1 MVNIMNWLSNFG
13 MSEWLIVC
21 AAMLFIVVL
30 VDGFRRMRAERQ
42 QDLKWDLQLA
52 KDFPEQEEPS
62 TEIVESDYRVVN
74 RGGSNKFNEKAIN
87 KSGFSAVAEEGVTES
102 SAQFNA
108 LDEEIT
114 SSDDLLESEEALGAH
129 FANVKE
135 SDNDSETTP
144 AYNPADIKIISLH
157 VKSTS
162 ADGFL
167 GSDLLQVLLACNMR
181 YGETNILHRYA
192 DSHRNSG
199 AVDFSVA
206 NMLEP
211 GVFDLENLSG
221 FRTPGI
227 TLFMAVPG
235 PKNPLAVFNVMLET
249 ANCVAQTLD
258 GVLLD
263 DERSNATQQCINH
276 YRDRIRQIS
285 VASEHSA
292 KRAKKPFAVLED

>member
-1 MVNIMNWLSNFG
+1 MVNIMNWLSEFG

-21 AAMLFIVVL
+21 AAVLFIVVL

-52 KDFPEQEEPS
+52 KDFPEDEEPS
-62 TEIVESDYRVVN
+62 AEIVESDYRVVN
-74 RGGSNKFNEKAIN
+74 RDGSNQLIEKDSSN
-87 KSGFSAVAEEGVTES
+87 SGFNALDEASVTES
-102 SAQFNA
+102 KDQFNA
-108 LDEEIT
+108 LDAKLT
-114 SSDDLLESEEALGAH
+114 SSDDL
-129 FANVKE
+129 F
-135 SDNDSETTP
+135 DSEKPLDAYSENGNEITS
-144 AYNPADIKIISLH
+144 AYNSPDLKIISLH
-157 VKSTS
+157 VKSAS
-162 ADGFL
+162 AEGFL

-235 PKNPLAVFNVMLET
+235 PKNPLSVFNMMLET
-249 ANCVAQTLD
+249 ANCVAQTLN

-263 DERSNATQQCINH
+263 DERSNATQQGINH

-292 KRAKKPFAVLED
+292 KRAEKPFAVLED